1 MRIDSH
7 QHFWDLNNPKL
18 SYPWMPPAPS
28 PLRRNY
34 LPADLKPL
42 LDSNRFD
49 GCVAVQACQVDS
61 EAEWL
66 LGLADKNS
74 FIKGVVAWVDL
85 KDPHV
90 GNRLDVLQKHSRF
103 KGVRHIIQ
111 DEPDVNWAL
120 QADVIRGLKELER
133 RDIPYDMLVKP
144 PQLHVVQPIAD
155 KLPKLRMV
163 IDHIAKPL
171 IVQHVMEPWAKQ
183 METLSK
189 APQIWVKLSGMITE
203 ADPKNWKASDLAPYV
218 HHVYQLWGAE
228 RCMFGSDWPVCLLA
242 GSWKQVLAALT
253 QALGPLQQDVREKIL
268 GETATKFYRLSA

>member
-18 SYPWMPPAPS
+18 AYPWMPPAPS

-34 LPADLKPL
+34 LPPDLKTI
-42 LDSNRFD
+42 LDDNRFD
-49 GCVAVQACQVDS
+49 GCVAVQACQVDA

-66 LGLADKNS
+66 LGLAGQYP

-85 KDPHV
+85 KDPNV
-90 GNRLDVLQKHSRF
+90 GKRLDVLQKHPRF

-120 QADVIRGLKELER
+120 QPAVIRGLKELER
-133 RDIPYDMLVKP
+133 RDIPYDLLVKP
-144 PQLHVVQPIAD
+144 PQLHVAKPLVE
-155 KLPKLRMV
+155 KLPKLRIV

-171 IVQHVMEPWAKQ
+171 IAQRVMDPWAKQ
-183 METLSK
+183 MEEISK
-189 APQIWVKLSGMITE
+189 APTVWVKLSGMITE
-203 ADPKNWKASDLAPYV
+203 ADDKSWKAPDLAPYV
-218 HHVYQLWGAE
+218 HHVYQLWGPD

-253 QALGPLQQDVREKIL
+253 QVLGPLQQDVREKIL
-268 GETATKFYRLSA
+268 GETATKFYGLS